1 MEAPELIT
9 TGIVVGVQESRVQ
22 SEIKRRSTVFP
33 VTVVADQA
41 LPLDVF
47 FPIAP
52 APQPDAGAGGTGV

>member
-1 MEAPELIT
+1 
-9 TGIVVGVQESRVQ
+9 VVGVQESRVQ

-52 APQPDAGAGGTGV
+52 APQSDAGAGGTGV